1 MKTISLSNIKG
12 GVSKTTTASTLAA
25 GLNQRGYKVLMIDSD
40 PQSNL
45 TMCFMK
51 EPEEGTPSLYNVY
64 KQEKTIQEVKKNI
77 REGLDLVIGD
87 IDLCVADMEF
97 QGVGRLK
104 LLYKALKSVETEYDF
119 VIVDT
124 PPNLGILS
132 LNAFICTDY
141 LCVPM
146 TADAF
151 SLKGIRLLKK
161 TIDEVAEETT
171 KEINVIGVLLT
182 KYNERTNV
190 SKVSERSIETA
201 AELLNTKLFETR
213 IRTATAIQESQIA
226 KMDIFNYL
234 PKATVTEDYDRFI
247 NELLERIGK

>member
-104 LLYKALKSVETEYDF
+104 LLYKALKSVETEYYY

-124 PPNLGILS
+124 PTNL
-132 LNAFICTDY
+132 
-141 LCVPM
+141 
-146 TADAF
+146 
-151 SLKGIRLLKK
+151 
-161 TIDEVAEETT
+161 
-171 KEINVIGVLLT
+171 
-182 KYNERTNV
+182 
-190 SKVSERSIETA
+190 
-201 AELLNTKLFETR
+201 
-213 IRTATAIQESQIA
+213 
-226 KMDIFNYL
+226 
-234 PKATVTEDYDRFI
+234 
-247 NELLERIGK
+247 

>member
-1 MKTISLSNIKG
+1 
-12 GVSKTTTASTLAA
+12 
-25 GLNQRGYKVLMIDSD
+25 
-40 PQSNL
+40 
-45 TMCFMK
+45 
-51 EPEEGTPSLYNVY
+51 
-64 KQEKTIQEVKKNI
+64 
-77 REGLDLVIGD
+77 
-87 IDLCVADMEF
+87 
-97 QGVGRLK
+97 
-104 LLYKALKSVETEYDF
+104 
-119 VIVDT
+119 
-124 PPNLGILS
+124 
-132 LNAFICTDY
+132 
-141 LCVPM
+141 M

-190 SKVSERSIETA
+190 SKVLERSIETA

-213 IRTATAIQESQIA
+213 IRMATAIQESQIA